1 MKEYT
6 KREFLKMSLLSFAG
20 VMTSLPALAFN
31 AKKANANRG
40 YYRSDEPINWEAF
53 LDFTSQHAKKLM
65 QGKID
70 EQNYVD
76 LVAHYSTKLNLE
88 DAYLQKSLKR
98 YKDYRKGKPDF
109 TAIMHKQYNFEIYLI
124 GFEKGEAFEP
134 HDHPDM
140 TGITTCVTGTVNTKT
155 YELLPEKPDKQSF
168 LLKELSSTDISKGEY
183 GTLTSLQ
190 RNIHRIEGKT
200 YAQLLDI
207 FTPPYDVEIE
217 AKVKN
222 FIIEEEN
229 FENRSNIH
237 RVKLR

>member
-20 VMTSLPALAFN
+20 VMTSLPALALD

-40 YYRSDEPINWEAF
+40 YYRSDEPINWDAF
-53 LDFTSQHAKKLM
+53 LDFTNKYAKKLM
-65 QGKID
+65 QNKID
-70 EQNYVD
+70 EQKYVE
-76 LVAHYSTKLNLE
+76 LVAQYSTKLNLE
-88 DAYLQKSLKR
+88 DTYFKKSLQR

-109 TAIMHKQYNFEIYLI
+109 TAILHKQHTFEIYLI
-124 GFEKGEAFEP
+124 GFEEGEAFEP

-155 YELLPEKPDKQSF
+155 YELLPEKPSEDSF
-168 LLKELSSTDISKGEY
+168 LLKEVSSTDISKGEY

-190 RNIHRIEGKT
+190 RNIHRIEGKN
-200 YAQLLDI
+200 YAQLIDI
-207 FTPPYDVEIE
+207 FTPPYDIEIE

-222 FIIEEEN
+222 FLIEEEN
-229 FENRSNIH
+229 FENRNKIH